1 MATERT
7 EQIVREAPEIERI
20 RMQLLEAAK
29 AQTEAPMTLP
39 GYQVAGFT
47 PEQIQALQAGVRGI
61 GAYAPFMQQGAQAL
75 SAGTGALGE
84 SADILRGADT
94 RAQFAAAQQ
103 ALNLAAQPAAAL
115 GDLANVAG
123 AGMGM
128 IGTGAQGMEQ
138 AQRMAQ
144 QFSQANMGQS
154 MGALGQAQQIAQMAG
169 PSDFRVAGAGL
180 GQATGTGAQ
189 ATLAAQ
195 LAAARGQP
203 TSFTGAGTAEQY
215 MDPFMRTVV
224 QQQMD
229 EARRQEQISA
239 QQRSAAAVG
248 AGAFGGSRQAVMEA
262 EAARN
267 LAQQQE
273 RIMAQGMQQAFGQ
286 GQQQFNVEQ
295 QARMAGSQLG
305 LAAAQQQFQQ
315 AGFDAQTAMQLAQLQ
330 QTQQQQA
337 LQQAGLMQGIG
348 GLYGQQALQQAQLG
362 QSAAGLTGQLGGQQ
376 AQLAQMYGNIAG
388 QQASIL
394 GQQSQ
399 LQQGIGQGI
408 GALAGQQFGIGSQ
421 MAAGLGSLGS
431 QLGNLGVQQ
440 AAMGQTAQQLGQ
452 RDVDFLFGL
461 GSQQQR
467 QQQAVLDAQRATAM
481 QTAMQPF
488 QNIAFLS
495 DIYKGAPST
504 QMALTQQA
512 QAAPSPF
519 QQIAGLGTGLLATAG
534 AVRAATGPTQSI

>member
-47 PEQIQALQAGVRGI
+47 PEQIQALQAGVQGI
-61 GAYAPFMQQGAQAL
+61 GAYQPFMQQGAGAL
-75 SAGTGALGE
+75 SAATGALGE

-94 RAQFAAAQQ
+94 RGQFAAAQQ
-103 ALNLAAQPAAAL
+103 AMNLAAQPAAAL

-123 AGMGM
+123 SGMGM
-128 IGTGAQGMEQ
+128 IGTGAQSMDQ

-144 QFSQANMGQS
+144 QYAQANMGQS
-154 MGALGQAQQIAQMAG
+154 MGALGQAQQIAQQAG
-169 PSDFRVAGAGL
+169 PSDFGVAAGQLGGAS
-180 GQATGTGAQ
+180 GTAGIAS
-189 ATLAAQ
+189 LNAQ
-195 LAAARGQP
+195 LAAMRGQP
-203 TSFTGAGTAEQY
+203 DSFAQPGTAEQFMSPY
-215 MDPFMRTVV
+215 MRTVV

-239 QQRSAAAVG
+239 QQRGAAAVG

-267 LAQQQE
+267 LATQQE
-273 RIMAQGMQQAFGQ
+273 RIMAEGMQQAFGQ
-286 GQQQFNVEQ
+286 AGQQFNVEQ
-295 QARMAGSQLG
+295 QARQAGSQLG
-305 LAAAQQQFQQ
+305 LAASAQQLQQ
-315 AGFDAQTAMQLAQLQ
+315 AGFDANTAMQLAQLQ
-330 QTQQQQA
+330 QTQQQQG
-337 LQQAGLMQGIG
+337 LQQSQALQGIG

-362 QSAAGLTGQLGGQQ
+362 QGAAGLTGQLGGQQ

-388 QQASIL
+388 QQANIL

-408 GALAGQQFGIGSQ
+408 GALAGQQFGIGAQ
-421 MAAGLGSLGS
+421 QAAGLGSLGS

-461 GSQQQR
+461 GTQQQR
-467 QQQAVLDAQRATAM
+467 QSQAVLDAQRASTM
-481 QTAMQPF
+481 QTALQPM

-512 QAAPSPF
+512 QATPSPF
-519 QQIAGLGTGLLATAG
+519 QQIAGLGVGLGATA
-534 AVRAATGPTQSI
+534 RAFGGTQTSSI

>member
-47 PEQIQALQAGVRGI
+47 PEQVQALQAGVQGI
-61 GAYAPFMQQGAQAL
+61 GAFQPFMQQGAQAL

-94 RAQFAAAQQ
+94 RGQFEAAQQ
-103 ALNLAAQPAAAL
+103 AMNLAAQPAAAL
-115 GDLANVAG
+115 GNLANVAG

-169 PSDFRVAGAGL
+169 PSDFRTAAQGL

-195 LAAARGQP
+195 MAAARGQP
-203 TSFTGAGTAEQY
+203 TSFTGAGTAEQF

-239 QQRSAAAVG
+239 QQRGAAAVG

-315 AGFDAQTAMQLAQLQ
+315 AGFDANTAMQLAQLQ
-330 QTQQQQA
+330 QTQQQQG

-421 MAAGLGSLGS
+421 MAAGLGSLGT

-467 QQQAVLDAQRATAM
+467 QQQNVLDAQRATAM
-481 QTAMQPF
+481 QTSMQPF

-512 QAAPSPF
+512 QATPSPF
-519 QQIAGLGTGLLATAG
+519 QQIAGLATGAAATAK
-534 AVRAATGPTQSI
+534 ALSI